1 MSAVL
6 LRGFAL
12 AGRFARVVAA
22 AFLLLALAPL
32 VATAMDIREIVSPG
46 GVRAWFVEDH
56 ALPIVT
62 VRFALKGGATLDPA
76 GREGLSSL
84 MSTLFDEGAGDLD
97 SDAFQQK
104 EDEVGIE
111 MSFDAT
117 RDALYGSFRVLSA
130 DLDRGLDLLAL
141 AVGAPRYD
149 ADAVE
154 RMRTQLIAGIESK
167 ARDPNTE
174 AGRQW
179 RAHLY
184 GDHPYGRD
192 DDGTADSLRAI
203 TADDLRAGLARLM
216 TRENLVVGVVGDID
230 DAALAAALDR
240 VFGHLPERSD
250 AAAIAEAAT
259 RFGGRIAVDAA
270 TPQTSITM
278 AWPGIDRA
286 APEFMAA
293 FVMNHIFG
301 GGTFSSRLFN
311 EVREKRGLA
320 YGVDAAIVDQRYS
333 SLLLV
338 STATRADRAAETIAI
353 ILDEAAR
360 IARDGVTGKE
370 LADAKKNIIGSYAI
384 ANLSSSTK
392 IARTLVELQL
402 IGLPRTYLDDRE
414 ALINAVT
421 ADQVQA
427 IAARLFAVDPNIMA
441 VGPAGAIEVGK

>member
-1 MSAVL
+1 MNATLV
-6 LRGFAL
+6 RGFAA

-22 AFLLLALAPL
+22 AFVLLALAPL
-32 VATAMDIREIVSPG
+32 VATAMDIREIVSPK

-56 ALPIVT
+56 TLPIVT
-62 VRFALKGGATLDPA
+62 VRFALQGGANLDPA
-76 GREGLSSL
+76 GREGLASL

-97 SDAFQQK
+97 SDAFQEKQ
-104 EDEVGIE
+104 DEVGIE
-111 MSFDAT
+111 MSFDAK
-117 RDALYGSFRVLSA
+117 RDALYGSFRVLSD
-130 DLDRGLDLLAL
+130 DLDSGLELLAL
-141 AVGAPRYD
+141 AVSAPRYD
-149 ADAVE
+149 SEAVE

-174 AGRQW
+174 AGRRW

-192 DDGTADSLRAI
+192 DDGTTDSLGAI
-203 TADDLRAGLARLM
+203 STDDLRAGLARLFS
-216 TRENLVVGVVGDID
+216 RANLVVAVVGDID
-230 DAALAAALDR
+230 GDALAAALDR

-250 AAAIAEAAT
+250 VAAIAEADT
-259 RFGGRIAVDAA
+259 KFGGRIEVDAA

-286 APEFMAA
+286 DPDFMAA

-320 YGVDAAIVDQRYS
+320 YGVDSGIADQRYS

-353 ILDEAAR
+353 ILDEAAK
-360 IARDGVTGKE
+360 IARDGVTEKE

-402 IGLPRTYLDDRE
+402 IGLPRTYLDERE

-421 ADQVQA
+421 ADQVRA

-441 VGPAGAIEVGK
+441 VGPAGAIEVKK